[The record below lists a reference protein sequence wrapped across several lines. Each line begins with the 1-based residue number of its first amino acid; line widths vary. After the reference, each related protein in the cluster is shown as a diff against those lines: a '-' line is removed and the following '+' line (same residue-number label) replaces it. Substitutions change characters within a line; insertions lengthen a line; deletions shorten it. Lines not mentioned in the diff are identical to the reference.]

1 MQDFSSLFPQAIES
15 LVREAAE
22 NAARKVLVEQEEE
35 RLKLEKLFAIA
46 MQRADRL
53 EQTLQNL
60 IGGFDELLKRLR
72 AGGINL
78 DPVMNALGHLSSQI
92 SQTERSSRAGFE
104 DLRAL
109 QKVYADRLETRL
121 QVGAD
126 AEKHFTAV
134 HPEKIAAYCATDYK
148 LGYSTDDVVLRIGR
162 QNDLLINA
170 FAEYK
175 VDCGAFITAYNPE
188 GTQQT
193 DAANQRDH
201 EALRAE
207 VVALGFAFVEGAGTD
222 ATGEWPPEKSLFAY
236 GMDRATASA
245 VGRKFRQD
253 AIVWAGVDAVPQ
265 LVLLR

>member
-22 NAARKVLVEQEEE
+22 NAARKVLADQEAE
-35 RLKLEKLFAIA
+35 RQKRENLLAIA
-46 MQRADRL
+46 MQRVDRL
-53 EQTLQNL
+53 EHALHSFIEKAEEILRWPRTGGTNL
-60 IGGFDELLKRLR
+60 E
-72 AGGINL
+72 
-78 DPVMNALGHLSSQI
+78 PVMNALGRLSSQI
-92 SQTERSSRAGFE
+92 AQTERSSHAGFE

-207 VVALGFAFVEGAGTD
+207 VVALGLAFVEGAGTD

-236 GMDRATASA
+236 GMDRATAGA

-253 AIVWAGVDAVPQ
+253 AIVWVGMDAVPQ